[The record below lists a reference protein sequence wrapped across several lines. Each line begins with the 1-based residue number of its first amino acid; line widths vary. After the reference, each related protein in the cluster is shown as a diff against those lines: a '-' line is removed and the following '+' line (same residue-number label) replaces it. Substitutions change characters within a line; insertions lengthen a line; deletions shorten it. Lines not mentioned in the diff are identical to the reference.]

1 MRFFVTSFHAM
12 YVRSRSRDRERSMAC
27 TAVGAWD
34 FYRDDPVAHAEG
46 VADDRGGLV
55 GDAHDYDV
63 AVVRAYG

>member
-1 MRFFVTSFHAM
+1 
-12 YVRSRSRDRERSMAC
+12 MAC